1 MMHRDQIE
9 DNPPLGVTWRDQAI
23 ALTKGGLGA
32 IPFVGALLGEIVGSV
47 IPEQRLQRIEA
58 FLVHLANRLDAQE
71 IENLKQRLQEE
82 PETADLLEEGIT
94 QSVRAISDVRKQYI
108 AQLVA
113 NGISGKDKS
122 RIEAKRMIKLLAQI
136 DDDQVIILTSYLS
149 RHHDDE
155 GFRNKH
161 EALMTP
167 VAAVIGSDQETLDAE
182 ALYEL
187 ARAELIRL
195 GLLRIQFK
203 RPAKG
208 QLPEFDDKTGMMK
221 ARSRELTLL
230 GRLLLTRIGLAELGE
245 F

>member
-1 MMHRDQIE
+1 
-9 DNPPLGVTWRDQAI
+9 
-23 ALTKGGLGA
+23 
-32 IPFVGALLGEIVGSV
+32 
-47 IPEQRLQRIEA
+47 
-58 FLVHLANRLDAQE
+58 
-71 IENLKQRLQEE
+71 
-82 PETADLLEEGIT
+82 
-94 QSVRAISDVRKQYI
+94 
-108 AQLVA
+108 
-113 NGISGKDKS
+113 
-122 RIEAKRMIKLLAQI
+122 
-136 DDDQVIILTSYLS
+136 
-149 RHHDDE
+149 
-155 GFRNKH
+155 
-161 EALMTP
+161 MTP